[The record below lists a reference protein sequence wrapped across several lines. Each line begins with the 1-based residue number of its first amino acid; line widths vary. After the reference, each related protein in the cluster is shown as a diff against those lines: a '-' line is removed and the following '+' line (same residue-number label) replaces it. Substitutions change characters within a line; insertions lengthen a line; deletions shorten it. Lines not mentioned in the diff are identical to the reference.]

1 MLAQKVWDVFEIKN
15 LGEHYDLYVKS
26 DTLLL
31 ADVFRN
37 FRNNCLEIYE
47 RDPIYFVSEPG
58 LAWQAS
64 LKKTRVKLELIT
76 DCDMILMIEKGF
88 RGGICQGTHSY
99 AKTNNKYINNYDKTM
114 NHHAYNI

>member
-1 MLAQKVWDVFEIKN
+1 MLKKYGMYFEIKN